1 MKNTF
6 LTFLFLFQIIAFAQ
20 TKNDSIT
27 ISFENETIAQSL
39 KKLELQQ
46 SLSFYYDTKW
56 LESENKIITENF
68 SKSSLEDILNK
79 LFTNTSLNNY
89 IDNRK
94 IILTQN
100 RIVYD
105 YFIDNYFKPDTK
117 NSSENLNN
125 QNKNNLTN
133 FDNDVIYIGKQKKG
147 NTTSKNILTGYIN
160 DIETNEPVKNVK
172 I

>member
-1 MKNTF
+1 
-6 LTFLFLFQIIAFAQ
+6 LFLFQIIAFAQ

-79 LFTNTSLNNY
+79 LFTNTSLN
-89 IDNRK
+89 
-94 IILTQN
+94 L
-100 RIVYD
+100 
-105 YFIDNYFKPDTK
+105 
-117 NSSENLNN
+117 
-125 QNKNNLTN
+125 
-133 FDNDVIYIGKQKKG
+133 
-147 NTTSKNILTGYIN
+147 
-160 DIETNEPVKNVK
+160 
-172 I
+172 